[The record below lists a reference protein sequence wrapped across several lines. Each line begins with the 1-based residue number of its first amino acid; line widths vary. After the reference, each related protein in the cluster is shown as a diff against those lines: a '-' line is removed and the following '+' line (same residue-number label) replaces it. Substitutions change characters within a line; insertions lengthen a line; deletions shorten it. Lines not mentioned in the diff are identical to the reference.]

1 MLCDHRRVIPLS
13 LVIVGALVLAAGW
26 ILMRRLGPE
35 ARIGRILAVTPL
47 VPVAEAREIA
57 ARGANRY
64 VGVFGRVDAE
74 EPFEDEANRPL
85 VVRRT
90 RLELRR
96 GSRWEA
102 FEDHREVVP
111 FEISEGLDQIAVDG
125 DALDGGLVVVQRE
138 SVGVAGDL
146 ADRAPAGTAPETP
159 ARLRIELLTAVD
171 HALVL
176 GVPVLDPARG
186 PLLRPGLGRPL
197 VLTNLEKDE
206 AMRLLA
212 HGRQP
217 RTRIIAILLAG
228 GAVGLLTGIVWAVVD
243 ALV

>member
-1 MLCDHRRVIPLS
+1 MIPLS
-13 LVIVGALVLAAGW
+13 LVVVGALVLAAGW
-26 ILMRRLGPE
+26 MLMRRLGPE
-35 ARIGRILAVTPL
+35 ARNGRILAVTPV

-57 ARGANRY
+57 VRGANRY

-74 EPFEDEANRPL
+74 EPFEDDAHRPL
-85 VVRRT
+85 VFRRT
-90 RLELRR
+90 RLELQNGR
-96 GSRWEA
+96 GWEA

-111 FEISEGLDQIAVDG
+111 FEVSEGMDRIAVDG
-125 DALDGGLVVVQRE
+125 DHLDRGLVVVQRE
-138 SVGVAGDL
+138 SVGTAADL
-146 ADRAPAGTAPETP
+146 PDRAPDGTPPATP

-176 GVPVLDPARG
+176 GVPAMDPARG
-186 PLLRPGLGRPL
+186 PILRPGLGRPL

-206 AMRLLA
+206 ALRLLA

-217 RTRIIAILLAG
+217 STRVIAILLGA
-228 GAVGLLTGIVWAVVD
+228 GAVGILTGLVWAVLD

>member
-1 MLCDHRRVIPLS
+1 VIPLS
-13 LVIVGALVLAAGW
+13 LVVVGALVLGAGW
-26 ILMRRLGPE
+26 MLMRRLGPE
-35 ARIGRILAVTPL
+35 ARIGRILAVTPR

-57 ARGANRY
+57 ARRANRY

-74 EPFEDEANRPL
+74 EPFEDDAQRPL
-85 VVRRT
+85 VLRRT
-90 RLELRR
+90 RLELRS
-96 GSRWEA
+96 GSRWDA
-102 FEDHREVVP
+102 FEDQREVVP
-111 FEISEGLDQIAVDG
+111 FEISEGMDRIAVDG
-125 DALDGGLVVVQRE
+125 EGLDTGLVVVQRE
-138 SVGVAGDL
+138 SVGVAADL
-146 ADRAPAGTAPETP
+146 ADRAPDGTPPETS

-186 PLLRPGLGRPL
+186 PMLRAGLGRPL
-197 VLTNLEKDE
+197 VLTNLEKEE

-217 RTRIIAILLAG
+217 STRIIAILLAG
-228 GAVGLLTGIVWAVVD
+228 GAVGVLTGLVWAVAD

>member
-1 MLCDHRRVIPLS
+1 MIPLS
-13 LVIVGALVLAAGW
+13 LVVVGALVLGAGW
-26 ILMRRLGPE
+26 MLMRRLGPE
-35 ARIGRILAVTPL
+35 ARIGRILAVTPR

-57 ARGANRY
+57 ARRANRY

-74 EPFEDEANRPL
+74 EPFEDDAQRPL
-85 VVRRT
+85 VLRRT
-90 RLELRR
+90 RLELRS
-96 GSRWEA
+96 GSRWDA
-102 FEDHREVVP
+102 FEDQREVVP
-111 FEISEGLDQIAVDG
+111 FEISEGMDRIAVDG
-125 DALDGGLVVVQRE
+125 EGLDTGLVVVQRE
-138 SVGVAGDL
+138 SVGVAADL
-146 ADRAPAGTAPETP
+146 ADRAPDGTPPETP

-186 PLLRPGLGRPL
+186 PMLRAGLGRPL
-197 VLTNLEKDE
+197 VLTNLEKEE

-217 RTRIIAILLAG
+217 STRIIAILLAG
-228 GAVGLLTGIVWAVVD
+228 GAVGVLTGLVWAVAD

>member
-1 MLCDHRRVIPLS
+1 VLCDHRPVIPLS
-13 LVIVGALVLAAGW
+13 LVVVGALVLAAGW
-26 ILMRRLGPE
+26 MLMRRLGPE
-35 ARIGRILAVTPL
+35 ARIGRILAVTPR
-47 VPVAEAREIA
+47 VPVAQAREIA
-57 ARGANRY
+57 ASGANRY

-85 VVRRT
+85 VLRRT

-102 FEDHREVVP
+102 FEDHRDVVP
-111 FEISEGLDQIAVDG
+111 LEINEGLDQIAVDG
-125 DALDGGLVVVQRE
+125 DALDTGLVVVQRE

-146 ADRAPAGTAPETP
+146 ADRPPEGTPPETP

-186 PLLRPGLGRPL
+186 PTLRPGLGRPL

-212 HGRQP
+212 DGGR
-217 RTRIIAILLAG
+217 RNTRIIAILLAG
-228 GAVGLLTGIVWAVVD
+228 GAVGVLTGLVWAVVD

>member
-1 MLCDHRRVIPLS
+1 VIPLS
-13 LVIVGALVLAAGW
+13 LVVVGALVLAAGW
-26 ILMRRLGPE
+26 LLMRRLGPE

-47 VPVAEAREIA
+47 VPVGEARELA

-64 VGVFGRVDAE
+64 VGVFGRIDAE
-74 EPFEDEANRPL
+74 EPFEDDAHRPL
-85 VVRRT
+85 VLRRT

-102 FEDHREVVP
+102 FEDQREVVP
-111 FEISEGLDQIAVDG
+111 FEISEGLDTIAVNG

-138 SVGVAGDL
+138 SVGTAADL
-146 ADRAPAGTAPETP
+146 ADRVPAGTAAETP

-176 GVPVLDPARG
+176 GMPTLDPARG
-186 PLLRPGLGRPL
+186 PILGPGLGRPL

-206 AMRLLA
+206 AMRLIA
-212 HGRQP
+212 DGRQP
-217 RTRIIAILLAG
+217 NTRIIAILLAA
-228 GAVGLLTGIVWAVVD
+228 GAVGLLTGLVWAVLD